1 MNDKVIYN
9 IIYYIGLILLVA
21 GLTFS
26 IVFLYKIKKN
36 ENKYSN
42 FKELIKINKL
52 KLLLPPL
59 GFLLGFIFLN
69 LAFYLDPNTSLYLS
83 KDNIEIKWFDQLFSY
98 LGAIIFS
105 LSLFSLLYSL
115 YVCLYMQKFN
125 ISKKLRRSWFTISI
139 LVLIL
144 GFYLHT
150 EGNAPYLSYPLA
162 NSIYIGA
169 QGIHVINSY
178 TQSSYYSDGFSIY
191 LYAIFIL
198 SGACLVLF
206 VADYKIWKVYGKH
219 DLITNTFL
227 VGFPSGIVGA
237 RIWYVILSVSA
248 HEGKFEGAN
257 WVNIFDIRD
266 GGLGIMGGAILGI
279 IAGVSQILYMK
290 YVKKNPDYIKMDYL
304 LLIDIIVP
312 CILFAQAIGRIG
324 NFFNNEVYGNFVS
337 MGPYQFLPSVVKNN
351 MYFNHGSL
359 IPASSTSIGSVAAKE
374 IGYFSLPLFFIEG
387 CINLA
392 GYFILTYLFKNSLIF
407 KPFNLL
413 INKFRNK
420 EKVESNPNLLEHS
433 NGTLLGGYILWYGL
447 TRCFLEGLRTGS
459 DYYRSSEITSYLMI
473 AGGILIIILM
483 IINNYV
489 FKKKN
494 LLWYSKNKKIEQ

>member
-1 MNDKVIYN
+1 MSDTVIYN
-9 IIYYIGLILLVA
+9 IIYYIGLILLIG
-21 GLTFS
+21 GLASS
-26 IVFLYKIKKN
+26 IVFLYKIKKK
-36 ENKYSN
+36 EEKYNK
-42 FKELIKINKL
+42 FKDLIKDNKL
-52 KLLLPPL
+52 VLGLPPL
-59 GFLLGFIFLN
+59 AFLIGFILLN
-69 LAFYLDPNTSLYLS
+69 LAFYLDPNTSLYL
-83 KDNIEIKWFDQLFSY
+83 KNAEIVVKWYDQLFSY

-105 LSLFSLLYSL
+105 IALFSFLYSL

-125 ISKKLRRSWFTISI
+125 ISKKFRRWWFVISL
-139 LVLIL
+139 LVLIF

-150 EGNAPYLSYPLA
+150 EGNAPYLQYPLA
-162 NSIYIGA
+162 NGIYFGA
-169 QGIHVINSY
+169 KGIHLINTY
-178 TQSSYYSDGFSIY
+178 TQSSTYSDGFSIY
-191 LYAIFIL
+191 LYAVFIL

-206 VADYKIWKVYGKH
+206 VADYKIRKEYGKH

-227 VGFPSGIVGA
+227 VGFPAGIIGA

-248 HEGKFEGAN
+248 NEPDFQGAN
-257 WVNIFDIRD
+257 WVRIFDFRD

-337 MGPYQFLPSVVKNN
+337 MGPYQFLPTVIKNN
-351 MYFNHGSL
+351 MYFNHGFL
-359 IPASSTSIGSVAAKE
+359 IPKSDTSIGATAAKE

-387 CINLA
+387 CTNLT
-392 GYFILTYLFKNSLIF
+392 GYFVLTYLFKNSLIF
-407 KPFNLL
+407 KPINLL
-413 INKFRNK
+413 INKFRK
-420 EKVESNPNLLEHS
+420 EENISKNPSLIEHS

-473 AGGILIIILM
+473 AGGILIIIFM

-489 FKKKN
+489 FKKNN
-494 LLWYSKNKKIEQ
+494 LLWYSKNKKAQ